1 MSDEQLHITP
11 RVGRIITSEEAIYG
25 LILVSGMI
33 VATAS
38 AGGTSLDAFVT
49 VVITVI
55 VFFAA
60 HVYAGTL
67 GRLAATNGQSGVRD
81 SLAAT
86 ARHSSGMLIASVPAL
101 IILLLGATRA
111 IDDSAAMWSAL
122 IADAVVLGALG
133 WMAVARW
140 STHWLPRILSALTT
154 AAFGG
159 VLVLLKA
166 IIHH

>member
-1 MSDEQLHITP
+1 MSDEQLHISP

-38 AGGTSLDAFVT
+38 AGGTSLDAFITVVVT
-49 VVITVI
+49 VII
-55 VFFAA
+55 FFAA

-67 GRLAATNGQSGVRD
+67 GRLAATNGESGVRA

>member
-1 MSDEQLHITP
+1 M
-11 RVGRIITSEEAIYG
+11 
-25 LILVSGMI
+25 
-33 VATAS
+33 
-38 AGGTSLDAFVT
+38 VT
-49 VVITVI
+49 VII
-55 VFFAA
+55 FFAA

-67 GRLAATNGQSGVRD
+67 GRLAATNGESGVRA